1 MIKAP
6 RNDETGDYYTVF
18 LSFFRKKCKMSPMKE
33 LTLVI
38 GNQNYS
44 SWSLRAWILLK
55 QAGIPFKEIKVQLH
69 QGASKIDQYS
79 PSGKVPVLID
89 GDIKVWESLAIGDYI
104 AEKFPDKNL
113 WPKDPKARAAARSV
127 SSEMHAGFQALRGA
141 MPMNCR
147 VKMKSRAVASNVTN
161 EIERIQSIWTECRK
175 TYGKSG
181 PFLFGHFTVA
191 DAMYAPITVR
201 FNSYSVHLTELPT
214 SYMNTISSLPAMHE
228 WMQAAL
234 AEKEKIP
241 ELDNLIG

>member
-1 MIKAP
+1 MPFGTLIIP
-6 RNDETGDYYTVF
+6 
-18 LSFFRKKCKMSPMKE
+18 FFFHFSEKNVEYESMSD

-44 SWSLRAWILLK
+44 SWSLRAWIMLK

-79 PSGKVPVLID
+79 PSGKVPVLLD
-89 GDIKVWESLAIGDYI
+89 GNIKVWESLAIGDYL
-104 AEKFPDKNL
+104 AEKFPEKNL
-113 WPKDPKARAAARSV
+113 WPKDVKARAVARSI
-127 SSEMHAGFQALRGA
+127 SSEMHAGFQALRSA

-147 VKMKSRAVASNVTN
+147 VKMKSRALPSNVAN
-161 EIERIQSIWTECRK
+161 ELERIQSIWTECRK
-175 TYGKSG
+175 NYGKSG

-201 FNSYSVHLTELPT
+201 FNSYSVHLTEIPT
-214 SYMNTISSLPAMHE
+214 EYLNTISSLPAMHE